1 MQQHPDEEEW
11 GNTTADWGMFDLH
24 CPNNSMFTPIS
35 PVGSACGLRFVG
47 IGGRHFRRFAINDL
61 ARQNAECCCS
71 IKGAILS
78 EGAATRQLIQ
88 NNLITELQTQL
99 CDSKSRIA
107 TLESNAFT
115 TASNAA
121 QTQQIINT
129 ILPHILTKSVSA

>member
-1 MQQHPDEEEW
+1 MSD
-11 GNTTADWGMFDLH
+11 MSLL
-24 CPNNSMFTPIS
+24 
-35 PVGSACGLRFVG
+35 PVGSGMGSDA
-47 IGGRHFRRFAINDL
+47 L
-61 ARQNAECCCS
+61 A
-71 IKGAILS
+71 
-78 EGAATRQLIQ
+78 AATTRQLIQ
-88 NNLITELQTQL
+88 NNLIAELQTQL